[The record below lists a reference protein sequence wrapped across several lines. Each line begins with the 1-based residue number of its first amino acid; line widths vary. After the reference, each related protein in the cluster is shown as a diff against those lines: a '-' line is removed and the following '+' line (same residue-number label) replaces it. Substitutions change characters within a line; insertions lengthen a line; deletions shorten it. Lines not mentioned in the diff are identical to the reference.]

1 LNFLDVAWSEKRG
14 ITVDNLRFKIKAGER
29 EFEAEGPR
37 DAVEAR
43 WAEAR
48 EWLLNAPEP
57 RILSTEAAT
66 LPSQQEESPIF
77 EIDRGRRTVR
87 LRVLPPRGEVLQRLS
102 NALLLL
108 LYGYTDLISR
118 PEVPVTRIAEDLRM
132 SGFAGLKRLSRAFLR
147 LETEGLA
154 ARNGS
159 GKGTNYRATNP
170 GLVAARTLAKSLS
183 L

>member
-1 LNFLDVAWSEKRG
+1 M
-14 ITVDNLRFKIKAGER
+14 DNLRFKIRVGEK

-48 EWLLNAPEP
+48 EWLLQASEP
-57 RILSTEAAT
+57 KIAQHIVEAGDS
-66 LPSQQEESPIF
+66 LDSPQENPIF
-77 EIDRGRRTVR
+77 EVDRGRRTVR

-108 LYGYTDLISR
+108 LYGYNDLINR
-118 PEVPVTRIAEDLRM
+118 PQVPVTRMAEDLRM

-154 ARNGS
+154 ARNGA

-170 GLVAARTLAKSLS
+170 GLTAARTLAKSLS
-183 L
+183 K

>member
-1 LNFLDVAWSEKRG
+1 MDNF
-14 ITVDNLRFKIKAGER
+14 RFKIRVGEK

-48 EWLLNAPEP
+48 EWLLQTSEP
-57 RILSTEAAT
+57 TIAQYKEADDP
-66 LPSQQEESPIF
+66 LGSPNENPIF
-77 EIDRGRRTVR
+77 EVDRGRRTVR

-108 LYGYTDLISR
+108 LYGYNDLINR
-118 PEVPVTRIAEDLRM
+118 TQVPVTRMAEDLRM
-132 SGFAGLKRLSRAFLR
+132 SGFAGLKRLSRAFVR

-154 ARNGS
+154 ARNGA

-170 GLVAARTLAKSLS
+170 GLAAARTLAKSLS
-183 L
+183 K

>member
-1 LNFLDVAWSEKRG
+1 
-14 ITVDNLRFKIKAGER
+14 VDNFRFKIKVGER

-37 DAVEAR
+37 EAVEAR

-48 EWLLNAPEP
+48 DWLLSVPTTKTHAVEVTQDPPTRDEN
-57 RILSTEAAT
+57 
-66 LPSQQEESPIF
+66 PIF
-77 EIDRGRRTVR
+77 EVDRGRRTVR

-108 LYGYTDLISR
+108 LYGYNDLLNR
-118 PEVPVTRIAEDLRM
+118 PTVPVTRMADDLRM
-132 SGFAGLKRLSRAFLR
+132 SGFAGLKRLSRAFVR
-147 LETEGLA
+147 LEVEGLA
-154 ARNGS
+154 TRNGA

-170 GLVAARTLAKSLS
+170 GLTAARTLEKSLS

>member
-1 LNFLDVAWSEKRG
+1 M
-14 ITVDNLRFKIKAGER
+14 DNLRFKIRVGEK

-48 EWLLNAPEP
+48 EWLLQASEP
-57 RILSTEAAT
+57 KISQHHYKEIEDAT
-66 LPSQQEESPIF
+66 PPPQENPIF
-77 EIDRGRRTVR
+77 DVDRGRRTVR

-108 LYGYTDLISR
+108 LYGYNDLINR
-118 PEVPVTRIAEDLRM
+118 PQVPVTRMAEDLRM
-132 SGFAGLKRLSRAFLR
+132 SGFAGLKRLSRAFVR

-154 ARNGS
+154 ARNGA

-170 GLVAARTLAKSLS
+170 GLTAARTLAKSLS
-183 L
+183 K

>member
-1 LNFLDVAWSEKRG
+1 MCAEKRG
-14 ITVDNLRFKIKAGER
+14 ITVDNLRFKIRVGEK

-48 EWLLNAPEP
+48 DWLLQAAEP
-57 RILSTEAAT
+57 KTAHPKEPDESLTS
-66 LPSQQEESPIF
+66 PSANPIF
-77 EIDRGRRTVR
+77 EVDRGRRTVR

-108 LYGYTDLISR
+108 LYGYNDLINR
-118 PEVPVTRIAEDLRM
+118 PQVPVTRMAEDLRM
-132 SGFAGLKRLSRAFLR
+132 SGFAGLKRLSRAFVR

-183 L
+183 K

>member
-1 LNFLDVAWSEKRG
+1 M
-14 ITVDNLRFKIKAGER
+14 DNLRFKIRVGEK

-48 EWLLNAPEP
+48 DWLLQASEP
-57 RILSTEAAT
+57 KIAQHIVEAGNSLAS
-66 LPSQQEESPIF
+66 PQENPIF
-77 EIDRGRRTVR
+77 EVDRGRRTVR

-108 LYGYTDLISR
+108 LYGYNDLINR
-118 PEVPVTRIAEDLRM
+118 PQVPVTRMAEDLRM

-154 ARNGS
+154 ARNGA

-170 GLVAARTLAKSLS
+170 GLTAARTLAKSLS
-183 L
+183 K

>member
-1 LNFLDVAWSEKRG
+1 M
-14 ITVDNLRFKIKAGER
+14 
-29 EFEAEGPR
+29 EGPR
-37 DAVEAR
+37 DAVEAK

-48 EWLLNAPEP
+48 DWILNTQEP
-57 RILSTEAAT
+57 KITSIDTPTQPNPQDEN
-66 LPSQQEESPIF
+66 PIF
-77 EIDRGRRTVR
+77 EVDRGRRTVR

-108 LYGYTDLISR
+108 LYGYHDLINR
-118 PEVPVTRIAEDLRM
+118 PEVPVIRVAEDLRM

-154 ARNGS
+154 ARNGA

-170 GLVAARTLAKSLS
+170 GLLAARTLAKSLS
-183 L
+183 K

>member
-1 LNFLDVAWSEKRG
+1 M
-14 ITVDNLRFKIKAGER
+14 DNLRFKVRVGEK

-37 DAVEAR
+37 EAVEAR

-48 EWLLNAPEP
+48 DW
-57 RILSTEAAT
+57 ILSHTHDNSPIPLIEKVVT
-66 LPSQQEESPIF
+66 ESPQNDENPIF
-77 EIDRGRRTVR
+77 DVDRGRRTVR

-108 LYGYTDLISR
+108 LYGYHEILNR
-118 PEVPVTRIAEDLRM
+118 PEIPVTRMAEDLRM
-132 SGFAGLKRLSRAFLR
+132 SGFAGLKRLSRAFVR

-154 ARNGS
+154 ARNGA

-170 GLVAARTLAKSLS
+170 GLSAARTLAKSLS
-183 L
+183 FH

>member
-1 LNFLDVAWSEKRG
+1 MCAEKRG
-14 ITVDNLRFKIKAGER
+14 ITVDNLRFKIRVGEK

-48 EWLLNAPEP
+48 DWLLQASEP
-57 RILSTEAAT
+57 KTAHPKDPDESLTS
-66 LPSQQEESPIF
+66 PSENPIF
-77 EIDRGRRTVR
+77 EVDRGRRTVR

-108 LYGYTDLISR
+108 LYGYNDLINR
-118 PEVPVTRIAEDLRM
+118 PQVPVTRMAEDLRM
-132 SGFAGLKRLSRAFLR
+132 SGFAGLKRLSRAFVR

-183 L
+183 K

>member
-1 LNFLDVAWSEKRG
+1 M
-14 ITVDNLRFKIKAGER
+14 
-29 EFEAEGPR
+29 EGPR
-37 DAVEAR
+37 DAVEAK

-48 EWLLNAPEP
+48 DWLLNAPEP
-57 RILSTEAAT
+57 KIASIEA
-66 LPSQQEESPIF
+66 PQPPVPQDDNPIF
-77 EIDRGRRTVR
+77 EVDRGRRTVR

-108 LYGYTDLISR
+108 LYGYHDIINR
-118 PEVPVTRIAEDLRM
+118 PEVPVTRLAEDLRM

-154 ARNGS
+154 ARNGA

-170 GLVAARTLAKSLS
+170 GLLAARTLAKSLS
-183 L
+183 K

>member
-1 LNFLDVAWSEKRG
+1 VWSEKRG
-14 ITVDNLRFKIKAGER
+14 IAVDNFRFKVKVGER

-48 EWLLNAPEP
+48 DWLLNTPEP
-57 RILSTEAAT
+57 KRTPTDRPPDLAE
-66 LPSQQEESPIF
+66 QRENPIF
-77 EIDRGRRTVR
+77 DVDRGRRTVR

-108 LYGYTDLISR
+108 LYGYNDLINR
-118 PEVPVTRIAEDLRM
+118 PQVPVTRMAEDLRM
-132 SGFAGLKRLSRAFLR
+132 SGFAGLKRLSRAFVR
-147 LETEGLA
+147 LESEGLA
-154 ARNGS
+154 ARNGA

-170 GLVAARTLAKSLS
+170 GLAAARTLAKSLTS
-183 L
+183 

>member
-1 LNFLDVAWSEKRG
+1 M
-14 ITVDNLRFKIKAGER
+14 DNLRFKIRVGER

-37 DAVEAR
+37 EAVEAR
-43 WAEAR
+43 WAEAKD
-48 EWLLNAPEP
+48 WLLNTP
-57 RILSTEAAT
+57 AAKT
-66 LPSQQEESPIF
+66 HSVEVSQNLPNQEENPIF
-77 EIDRGRRTVR
+77 EVDRGRRTVR

-108 LYGYTDLISR
+108 LYGYNDLLSR
-118 PEVPVTRIAEDLRM
+118 PGVPVTRMAEDLRM

-170 GLVAARTLAKSLS
+170 GLTAARTLAKSLS
-183 L
+183 K

>member
-1 LNFLDVAWSEKRG
+1 MDNFRVKIRVGEK
-14 ITVDNLRFKIKAGER
+14 
-29 EFEAEGPR
+29 EFEMEGPR
-37 DAVEAR
+37 DAVEAK

-48 EWLLNAPEP
+48 DWLLKAPEP
-57 RILSTEAAT
+57 KIASIEA
-66 LPSQQEESPIF
+66 PQPPVPQDDNPIF
-77 EIDRGRRTVR
+77 EVDRGRRTVR

-108 LYGYTDLISR
+108 LYGYHDIINR
-118 PEVPVTRIAEDLRM
+118 PEVPVTRLAEDLRM

-154 ARNGS
+154 ARNGA

-170 GLVAARTLAKSLS
+170 GLLAARTLAKSLS
-183 L
+183 K

>member
-1 LNFLDVAWSEKRG
+1 M
-14 ITVDNLRFKIKAGER
+14 DNLRVKVRVGEK

-37 DAVEAR
+37 EAVEAR

-48 EWLLNAPEP
+48 DW
-57 RILSTEAAT
+57 ILSHAPTNKEQIPIIEKAA
-66 LPSQQEESPIF
+66 ESLQKDENPIF
-77 EIDRGRRTVR
+77 DVDRGRRTVR

-108 LYGYTDLISR
+108 LYGYHEILNR
-118 PEVPVTRIAEDLRM
+118 PEIPVTRMAEDLRM
-132 SGFAGLKRLSRAFLR
+132 SGFAGLKRLSRAFVR

-154 ARNGS
+154 ARNGA

-170 GLVAARTLAKSLS
+170 GLTAARTLAKSLS
-183 L
+183 FH

>member
-1 LNFLDVAWSEKRG
+1 M
-14 ITVDNLRFKIKAGER
+14 DNLRFKIRVGEK

-48 EWLLNAPEP
+48 EWLLQASEP
-57 RILSTEAAT
+57 KIAQHIEAGDS
-66 LPSQQEESPIF
+66 LVSPQENPIF
-77 EIDRGRRTVR
+77 EVDRGRRTVR

-108 LYGYTDLISR
+108 LYGYNDLINR
-118 PEVPVTRIAEDLRM
+118 PQVPVTRMAEDLRM

-154 ARNGS
+154 ARNGA

-170 GLVAARTLAKSLS
+170 GLTAARTLAKSLS
-183 L
+183 K

>member
-1 LNFLDVAWSEKRG
+1 MDNF
-14 ITVDNLRFKIKAGER
+14 RFKIRVGEK

-57 RILSTEAAT
+57 KTRQIVTSEPTSTTDEN
-66 LPSQQEESPIF
+66 LIF
-77 EIDRGRRTVR
+77 EVDRGRRTVR

-108 LYGYTDLISR
+108 LHGYNSLLNR
-118 PEVPVTRIAEDLRM
+118 PQVPVTRMAEDLRM
-132 SGFAGLKRLSRAFLR
+132 SGFAGLKRLSRAFVR

-154 ARNGS
+154 ARNGA

-170 GLVAARTLAKSLS
+170 GLVAARTLEKSLS
-183 L
+183 K